1 MRPPVQGAAPYE
13 KASMTMAGDKK
24 SYKSTLNLP
33 KTSLA
38 MKANLVQREPERQ
51 KAWQKAR
58 LYDQIQKKPS
68 RHGRYF
74 LHDGPPYANGDIHM
88 GHLINKVLK
97 DIVVKYRTMAGYR
110 SPYVPG
116 WDCHGLPIEHKVMQ
130 DLGDEARTMSQ
141 ADLRKRCNKFARKF
155 VKIQA
160 REFERLGILGDFDHP
175 YLTLDPLYE
184 AGIVECFAR
193 FVERA
198 LVYRQKRPIHWS
210 YGCRTALAEAELEYE
225 EIAGPSIYVNFP
237 VAQDV
242 ESLVPD
248 RKPGEPL
255 SLMIWTTTPW
265 TLPANLGVMVAPE
278 FTYQAVRYDFRGESQ
293 VSLIAEGRVET
304 VMAAGGIEQY
314 SVIATVQGAD
324 LVGKHYS
331 HPFVD
336 RVGLI
341 VESEFVTLED
351 GTGLVHTAPGHGQ
364 EDYIVGLRNGLDPYS
379 PVDEDARYDDSVP
392 EWLRGLFVFDADPLI
407 CSRLDDLGLM
417 FQQGTM
423 VHSYPHCWRSRT
435 PVIFR
440 ATEQWFI
447 AVDKAMAD
455 DGRTLRQAAI
465 DEVKNVTWIPSWG
478 ENRILG
484 MLESRPDWCVSRQ
497 RSWGVPVPA
506 FYCEDCGE
514 PLMTGDSVRKVG
526 RHFGE
531 RGSDSWFRDTAQEIL
546 GDLCVCPKCGSENLR
561 QERDILDI
569 WFESGASWLAS
580 AAGREG
586 LDAPVELYLEGSD
599 QHRGWFQTSLLVGAA
614 ALGKAPFK
622 TVLTHGF
629 VVDEKGYKMSKSLG
643 NAVNV
648 QDEVQSLGAD
658 VLRLWVSSV
667 DYQYD
672 IRTSDKTVKQ
682 LQEAYRKVRNTF
694 RFLLGN
700 LSDFDPATHSV
711 PVGEMAETDRWILAR
726 AGQIIDE
733 VTAAYERF
741 QFNRVHQA
749 LHGFC
754 NQELSSIYLD
764 VQKDVMYCDA
774 PDSSRRRS
782 GQTAMFLVAH
792 RLVRLLAPV
801 MVHTADEIWS
811 HVPGATDAVACV
823 HLADWPEVDADWR
836 DDELLQ
842 KWGTLLEVRSA
853 VLGKLESLRSD
864 GTIQSNMD
872 ASVVLRPTASALARL
887 LDGFGTDR
895 LARLLLV
902 SRVQLAP
909 AAGDTVAGDAALPL
923 AVEVARSAFAK
934 CQRCWNLRESVGQ
947 DAEHADLCDRCASV
961 MAAM

>member
-1 MRPPVQGAAPYE
+1 
-13 KASMTMAGDKK
+13 MAGDKK

-51 KAWQKAR
+51 KAWHAAR
-58 LYDQIQKKPS
+58 LYDQIQEKP
-68 RHGRYF
+68 RRRGRYF

-97 DIVVKYRTMAGYR
+97 DIVVKYRTMAGHR

-141 ADLRKRCNKFARKF
+141 ADIRKRCNKFARKF

-160 REFERLGILGDFDHP
+160 REFQRLGILGDFNNP

-184 AGIVECFAR
+184 AGVVECFAR
-193 FVERA
+193 FVERG

-225 EIAGPSIYVNFP
+225 EITGPSIYVNFP
-237 VAQDV
+237 ASQDV
-242 ESLVPD
+242 EVLVPD
-248 RKPGEPL
+248 LKPGEPL
-255 SLMIWTTTPW
+255 GLMIWTTTPW

-293 VSLIAEGRVET
+293 VSLVAEGLVEM

-314 SVIATVQGAD
+314 GVVATVKGAD
-324 LVGKHYS
+324 LVGKHYG

-351 GTGLVHTAPGHGQ
+351 GTGLVHTAPGHGR

-379 PVDEDARYDDSVP
+379 PVDEDARYDDSAP
-392 EWLRGLFVFDADPLI
+392 EWLRGMFVFDADPLI
-407 CSRLDDLGLM
+407 CSRLDELGLM
-417 FQQGTM
+417 FHQGTM
-423 VHSYPHCWRSRT
+423 AHSYPHCWRSKT

-447 AVDKAMAD
+447 AVDKTMAD

-478 ENRILG
+478 EKRILG

-514 PLMTGDSVRKVG
+514 PLMTGDSVRKVS
-526 RHFGE
+526 RHFAE
-531 RGSDSWFRDTAQEIL
+531 RGSDSWFRDTARDIL
-546 GDLCVCPKCGSENLR
+546 GDLCACPKCGSEKLK
-561 QERDILDI
+561 QESDILDI
-569 WFESGASWLAS
+569 WFESGASWLAG
-580 AAGREG
+580 AAGREE

-599 QHRGWFQTSLLVGAA
+599 QHRGWFQTSLLVGVA

-643 NAVNV
+643 NTVNV
-648 QDEVQSLGAD
+648 QDEVRSLGAD

-672 IRTSDKTVKQ
+672 IRTSDTTIKQ

-700 LSDFDPATHSV
+700 LSDFDPATHAV
-711 PVGEMAETDRWILAR
+711 PVGEMEEIDRWILAR
-726 AGQIIDE
+726 AGQVIDD

-741 QFNRVHQA
+741 QFNRVHQL

-774 PDSSRRRS
+774 PDASCRRS

-811 HVPGATDAVACV
+811 HVPGAAEEVACV
-823 HLADWPEVDADWR
+823 HMADWPEADADWR
-836 DDELLQ
+836 DDGLLE
-842 KWGTLLEVRSA
+842 KWSTLLEVRSA
-853 VLGKLESLRSD
+853 ALSQLEGLRSD
-864 GTIQSNMD
+864 GTIQSNME
-872 ASVVLRPTASALARL
+872 ASVVLRPTDDTLARL
-887 LDGFGTDR
+887 LDGFGVDA
-895 LARLLLV
+895 LAQLLLV
-902 SRVQLAP
+902 SRVQLES
-909 AAGDTVAGDAALPL
+909 AAGDATSGEAALPL
-923 AVEVARSAFAK
+923 GVEVGRSEFAK
-934 CQRCWNLRESVGQ
+934 CQRCWNLRKSVGQ
-947 DAEHADLCDRCASV
+947 DTEHADLCDRCASV
-961 MAAM
+961 VAAM